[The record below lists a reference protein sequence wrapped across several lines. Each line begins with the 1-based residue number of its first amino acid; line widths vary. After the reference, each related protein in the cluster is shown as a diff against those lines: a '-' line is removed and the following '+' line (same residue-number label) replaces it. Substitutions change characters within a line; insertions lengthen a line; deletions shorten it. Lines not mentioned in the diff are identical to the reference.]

1 MTLLDPLGWAI
12 VFLLCG
18 CALVVLEVFLPSGGV
33 ISFFAAIFLGA
44 SIWMAFRRDMS
55 TGLGFIIVA
64 LVAVPALIG
73 VALKY
78 LPHTPMG
85 KAFLGELPGE
95 DESKPVDPRRQLVG
109 KIGVA
114 QSKMLPSGAVMID
127 RKLYDAVAQGQAIE
141 KDQPIVVIEVRGN
154 RVMVRAVD
162 DPKAGE
168 ALATSEDLLSKP
180 IEEFGLESIDEPPR

>member
-33 ISFFAAIFLGA
+33 ISFFAAVFLGA
-44 SIWMAFRRDMS
+44 SIWMAFRRDMT

-64 LVAVPALIG
+64 LVAVPAAVGL
-73 VALKY
+73 AFKY

-85 KAFLGELPGE
+85 KAFLGELPSE
-95 DESKPVDPRRQLVG
+95 EETKPVDPRRALVG
-109 KIGVA
+109 KTGVA

-127 RKLYDAVAQGQAIE
+127 GRLYDAVAQGMAIE
-141 KDQPIVVIEVRGN
+141 KGPAIVVIEVRGN

-162 DPKAGE
+162 DP
-168 ALATSEDLLSKP
+168 LARESLAQSEDLLSKP